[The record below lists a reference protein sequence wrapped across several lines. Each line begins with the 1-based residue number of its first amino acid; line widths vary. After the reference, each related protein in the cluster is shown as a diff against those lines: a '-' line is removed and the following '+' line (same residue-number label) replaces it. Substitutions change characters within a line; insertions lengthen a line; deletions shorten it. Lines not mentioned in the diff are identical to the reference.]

1 MKEHEIFQSGN
12 TDGIVINDLCEYR
25 MFAEILDDI
34 CGEKILSL
42 KMESWGES
50 RMLSYTKE
58 ELDAMIGFLT
68 FVRSKMIA
76 GE

>member
-25 MFAEILDDI
+25 MFAEVVDDVS
-34 CGEKILSL
+34 GEKILSL
-42 KMESWGES
+42 KMESWGDS
-50 RMLSYTKE
+50 KMLSYTKE

-68 FVRSKMIA
+68 FVRSKMGA
-76 GE
+76 